1 MDSTKFVSRFGNM
14 YDLFF
19 LYKLYFNKAEWMSEF
34 ALHKKV
40 ESDNL
45 FYERTVSEF
54 GEFPAELKIFCTMNE
69 DDMTFLDT
77 LYFDLL
83 EQDIELTFQAFSAKL
98 EEEEFLKQQV
108 FHFYLGIDIT
118 SKTMVEIAEKV
129 DGSYYS
135 EEIKHLLLSFYIKP
149 EKYQKALIYDLIS
162 KEAMLTNYYQ
172 RNFKTATK
180 AQETFEEDDIDS
192 LVNSKKETL
201 CSIAL
206 IAKNMIIAREIG
218 EYNVVI
224 LGSDYREVLQ
234 ERESD
239 SETPDLI
246 GFGKVM
252 SEQNRVV
259 ILDMLLEHKELSTSD
274 IARRLKVSV
283 NAAYYHLNMMT
294 DIDMLFSRNEGRT
307 AVVVILELCVQ
318 QFYFVF
324 LLPAILECHET
335 DGECYE

>member
-1 MDSTKFVSRFGNM
+1 
-14 YDLFF
+14 
-19 LYKLYFNKAEWMSEF
+19 MSEF

-307 AVVVILELCVQ
+307 VYFKINPNHFVAIRKALEK
-318 QFYFVF
+318 YM
-324 LLPAILECHET
+324 
-335 DGECYE
+335 

>member
-14 YDLFF
+14 YDLLF

-34 ALHKKV
+34 SLHKKV
-40 ESDNL
+40 ERDNL

-69 DDMTFLDT
+69 DDLTFLDT

-108 FHFYLGIDIT
+108 FRFYLGIDIT
-118 SKTMVEIAEKV
+118 GKTMLEIAEKV

-149 EKYQKALIYDLIS
+149 EKYQKVLIYDLIS

-172 RNFKTATK
+172 RNFKTVTK
-180 AQETFEEDDIDS
+180 AQETFEEDNIDS
-192 LVNSKKETL
+192 FINSKKETL

-206 IAKNMIIAREIG
+206 IAKNMIISREIG

-224 LGSDYREVLQ
+224 LGSDYQEVLQ

-239 SETPDLI
+239 GEAPDLI

-307 AVVVILELCVQ
+307 VYFKINPNHFAAIRKALEK
-318 QFYFVF
+318 YM
-324 LLPAILECHET
+324 
-335 DGECYE
+335 

>member
-14 YDLFF
+14 YDLLF

-34 ALHKKV
+34 SLHKKV
-40 ESDNL
+40 ERDNL

-69 DDMTFLDT
+69 DDLTFLDT

-108 FHFYLGIDIT
+108 FRFYLGIDIT
-118 SKTMVEIAEKV
+118 GKTMLEIAEKV

-149 EKYQKALIYDLIS
+149 EKYQKVLIYDLIS

-172 RNFKTATK
+172 RNFKTVTK
-180 AQETFEEDDIDS
+180 AQETFEEDNIDS
-192 LVNSKKETL
+192 FINSKKETL

-206 IAKNMIIAREIG
+206 IAKNMIISREIG

-224 LGSDYREVLQ
+224 LGSDYQEVLQ

-239 SETPDLI
+239 GEAPD
-246 GFGKVM
+246 
-252 SEQNRVV
+252 NRS
-259 ILDMLLEHKELSTSD
+259 L
-274 IARRLKVSV
+274 R
-283 NAAYYHLNMMT
+283 
-294 DIDMLFSRNEGRT
+294 
-307 AVVVILELCVQ
+307 
-318 QFYFVF
+318 
-324 LLPAILECHET
+324 
-335 DGECYE
+335 